1 MLDGECMGTNPVV
14 SVDYGDGHYSIT
26 FAPLHRVVDS
36 NAYST
41 VRLIASI
48 RSNTILIGYTIFR
61 YVLLARALEA
71 RHRKS

>member
-14 SVDYGDGHYSIT
+14 SVDYGDGHCSIT
-26 FAPLHRVVDS
+26 FVPLPHGVES
-36 NAYST
+36 NAHST
-41 VRLIASI
+41 VRPIDSI

-61 YVLLARALEA
+61 CVLLARALEA